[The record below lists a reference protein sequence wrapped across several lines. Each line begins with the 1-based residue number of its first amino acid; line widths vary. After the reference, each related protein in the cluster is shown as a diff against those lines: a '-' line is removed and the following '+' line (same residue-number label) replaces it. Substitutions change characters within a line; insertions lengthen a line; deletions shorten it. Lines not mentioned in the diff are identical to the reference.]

1 MIANGISLLQI
12 VSIIFCLAGFHGL
25 FFYENLGRKT
35 AAWLAFQGGL
45 LFFFFPLI
53 SVGGPVPKVLALEAG
68 GVGLSVF
75 LLLGFFCLRLW
86 KKHKT
91 LEADEIAKRGSK

>member
-1 MIANGISLLQI
+1 MSANGFSFLQI
-12 VSIIFCLAGFHGL
+12 VSLILCLAGFHGL
-25 FFYENLGRKT
+25 FFYENLGRKA
-35 AAWLAFQGGL
+35 AAWLVFQGGM
-45 LFFFFPLI
+45 LFFFFPFI
-53 SVGGPVPKVLALEAG
+53 SAGGPVPKVLALETG